1 MPTRLLLLLLV
12 SCWSY
17 AQTQS
22 TTSKPA
28 NLSPVVITSNPL
40 GSDLVDIVPPITVLS
55 GEQLRF
61 RLRDTLGETLANEVG
76 LSSSY
81 YGPHSSRPVIRGLD
95 GERIRILQNSVGSLD
110 ASGASVDHAVSLEPL
125 LIERIEV
132 VRGPAALLYG
142 TSAIGGV
149 INVIDNRI
157 PTAATGQPLSGAA
170 NLRYDSDSR
179 GRSGAAYL
187 HGDTEN
193 FVLHIDGF
201 TRTTKDLRIVDFAR
215 SNRARKLFPPE
226 PGENEPRGRLPNSA
240 NEANGGA
247 IGGSYVWS
255 QGYLGAAISSYNNDY
270 GVVANKDITI
280 DLRQRRVDAAGESR
294 SLHPLVRLAKFK
306 FGHSDYE
313 HKELEKNE
321 IGTTLKNKGYE
332 GRVDLIH
339 HKLGVFEGAL
349 GLQVIDFDFS
359 ALGEEGFL
367 PKTNTRNFAGF
378 LYEEAA
384 LGSSKLQFGGRF
396 DRQEVS
402 AEQDTRFGPATTR
415 KFNTSSGSLG
425 LVYKLSAEYT
435 LAGSLS
441 YTERAP
447 NYQELYADGPHLAT
461 NAFEV
466 GNRNLAKEKST
477 GVDVALR
484 KRTGVVTGS
493 IGVYYNRFNSY
504 IALLPTGDMEDE
516 LPVFEYKSVPAK
528 LRGFEAELR
537 WQFTPQWSM
546 ELRGDITRAES
557 RGGPLAR
564 IAPARFGMTL
574 HYQQQALKARLELQR
589 INAQNRIASNELPTD
604 GYTMLNVG
612 VSYQFRFDS
621 FEFDAYLRGSNLLN
635 REARNHVSFLKDLA
649 PYSAR
654 AVTIGVQARF

>member
-1 MPTRLLLLLLV
+1 MFARLLLLLLV
-12 SCWSY
+12 SCWSSY

-22 TTSKPA
+22 ASKPA
-28 NLSPVVITSNPL
+28 NLSPVIITGNPL
-40 GSDLVDIVPPITVLS
+40 GSDLVDIVPPAAILS

-95 GERIRILQNSVGSLD
+95 GERIRILQNSVGALD

-125 LIERIEV
+125 LIERIEM

-149 INVIDNRI
+149 VNIIDNRI
-157 PTAATGQPLSGAA
+157 PTAAAGQPLSGGAH
-170 NLRYDSDSR
+170 LRYDSDSR
-179 GRSGAAYL
+179 GRSGAVYIN
-187 HGDTEN
+187 GDTEN
-193 FVLHIDGF
+193 LVLHVDGF

-215 SNRARKLFPPE
+215 SSRARKLVPPE
-226 PGENEPRGRLPNSA
+226 PGESEPRGRLPNSA

-270 GVVANKDITI
+270 GVVADRDITI

-294 SLHPLVRLAKFK
+294 SLHPLIRLAKFK

-313 HKELEKNE
+313 HKELEKGE
-321 IGTTLKNKGYE
+321 IGTIFKNKGYE
-332 GRVDLIH
+332 GRVDITH
-339 HKLGVFEGAL
+339 HKLGLFEGAL

-359 ALGEEGFL
+359 ALGEEAFL
-367 PKTNTRNFAGF
+367 PKTNTRIFAGF
-378 LYEEAA
+378 LYEEVA
-384 LGSSKLQFGGRF
+384 LSSSKLQFGGRF

-402 AEQDTRFGPATTR
+402 AEQDRRFGLTATR

-425 LVYKLSAEYT
+425 LVHKLSSGYT

-447 NYQELYADGPHLAT
+447 NYQELYASGPHLAT
-461 NAFEV
+461 SAFEV
-466 GNRNLAKEKST
+466 GNRNLSKEKST

-493 IGVYYNRFNSY
+493 IGVYYNRFNSF
-504 IALLPTGDMEDE
+504 IALLPTGDIEDE
-516 LPVFEYKSVPAK
+516 LPVFEYKSVLAK
-528 LRGFEAELR
+528 LRGFEAELH
-537 WQFTPQWSM
+537 WQFTPRWSM

-557 RGGPLAR
+557 RDRPLPR
-564 IAPARFGMTL
+564 IAPTRFGITL
-574 HYQQQALKARLELQR
+574 HYQQQALKTRLELQR
-589 INAQNRIASNELPTD
+589 INAQNRVASNELPTD

-612 VSYQFRFDS
+612 ISYQFRFDLL
-621 FEFDAYLRGSNLLN
+621 EFDAYLRGSNLLN
-635 REARNHVSFLKDLA
+635 REARNHVSFLKDIA
-649 PYSAR
+649 PYNAR